1 MFMFWYVILYIQGG
15 LSVINY
21 VSLNVSEVRLVYL
34 KEIYLFIG
42 GGVFIENYVL
52 YLENFLLKCLIIFLV

>member
-1 MFMFWYVILYIQGG
+1 MFMFWYVILCIQGG
-15 LSVINY
+15 LSIINY
-21 VSLNVSEVRLVYL
+21 VSLNVSEVRLAYL